1 MFRIYKLS
9 IEVSG
14 PIKRTRNN
22 VVESLLGL
30 PINAVGYLWVFW
42 GVILETMEI
51 SDTPTVSASPSG
63 SGIWSQNESLQG
75 LTKKGGDRIR
85 NA

>member
-14 PIKRTRNN
+14 PIKRTRYN

-30 PINAVGYLWVFW
+30 PINVVGYLWVFW

-51 SDTPTVSASPSG
+51 SDTPTVSVSPSG

-75 LTKKGGDRIR
+75 LTKKGVDRIR